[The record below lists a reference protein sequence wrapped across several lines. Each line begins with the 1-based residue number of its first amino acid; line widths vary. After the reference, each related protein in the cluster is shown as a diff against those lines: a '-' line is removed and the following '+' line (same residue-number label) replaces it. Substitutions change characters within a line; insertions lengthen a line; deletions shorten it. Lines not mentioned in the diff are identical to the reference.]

1 MRLTHIIQMDT
12 VKKDLFRSGDP
23 DFMTS
28 LARGLEV
35 MRTLSQSSSELKM
48 PEISK
53 QTNLSRAVVRRCL
66 YTLEE
71 LGYVESNSLS
81 FRLLPKVLSLGQSYY
96 GAKALPQIAQPFLDQ
111 VHHETGESCSLAI
124 LDGQEV
130 IYIARTTSSRIMN
143 VSLNIGSRLPSFC
156 TSLGRALLAHLSPE
170 ELRDHLSKEIYQPLT
185 ANTLTT
191 ISELTKEINQVAED
205 GYALVDQELEVGLRS
220 LSVPVKNQLGSV
232 IAAMNV
238 GVSASRISN
247 EHMRQIILPVLKN
260 AAKLLSEEISL

>member
-1 MRLTHIIQMDT
+1 MDT

-130 IYIARTTSSRIMN
+130 IYIARTTSRRIMN

-170 ELRDHLSKEIYQPLT
+170 ELRDYLSKETYQPLT
-185 ANTLTT
+185 AKTLTT

-247 EHMRQIILPVLKN
+247 AHMRQIILPVLKN